1 MPAVPETSSAL
12 QAQLTRIPPPDKKS
26 GHKPSRTE
34 KLKVWKKLGRHADPG
49 EDAKSTQSD
58 DGPPQLPT
66 LASMQHR
73 PLPPTPLAETNIP
86 PRAPPTEQ
94 IAYQRRDLVLQP
106 DAIYQSP
113 QLAAAATADTT
124 MPRRKL
130 TSENL
135 TRLVSADVHSS
146 LGTGTIPIHLG
157 NPSTPTRSQTL
168 PTKLTETTP
177 QSIESIKARANSFL
191 LDEDPEDISSG
202 SVVANGT
209 VMLPHKRKTPEAVAA
224 TPDNRLEQRIWA
236 VLREFYEEYPSMQ
249 GPEGETLEHA
259 VDSLTLTLRRYDG
272 QMKDKQNKIDDLD
285 KQAKRLGEQTSRARS
300 KADICRKALT
310 AREAELTTKQRTV
323 DEKSSEIQSLGRE
336 NSTLR
341 AENRTLKAD
350 QESWI
355 RTAQTNETLLRDRD
369 RIKGMYDEKIKEA
382 ANERQYANQQE
393 LLLSAKNQ
401 VLTNEI
407 QKYQGNVA
415 SLTSSND
422 VLRGKNIKLEQ
433 QLSTAT
439 QAESRKD
446 QELRQLQADLDETRD
461 LLAEERKTVMDK
473 LAEQEE
479 ALRREHESHTW
490 KLKSDAEN
498 LKKAIVA
505 RDHFKGLRDRDIT
518 GKFAKLATDIEDI
531 STVEWDQSR
540 ASNWPVSEQEMD
552 RLHRANT
559 RLLKQHIVQNSVWLL
574 LHKHVFQSPF
584 TVMGTEGERLDTD
597 WRDIYSSGKFGT
609 SFQCMLSTD
618 DFSRLSCLAR
628 ALSRSGERAI

>member
-1 MPAVPETSSAL
+1 MP
-12 QAQLTRIPPPDKKS
+12 
-26 GHKPSRTE
+26 
-34 KLKVWKKLGRHADPG
+34 
-49 EDAKSTQSD
+49 
-58 DGPPQLPT
+58 
-66 LASMQHR
+66 
-73 PLPPTPLAETNIP
+73 
-86 PRAPPTEQ
+86 
-94 IAYQRRDLVLQP
+94 
-106 DAIYQSP
+106 
-113 QLAAAATADTT
+113 
-124 MPRRKL
+124 
-130 TSENL
+130 
-135 TRLVSADVHSS
+135 
-146 LGTGTIPIHLG
+146 
-157 NPSTPTRSQTL
+157 
-168 PTKLTETTP
+168 
-177 QSIESIKARANSFL
+177 
-191 LDEDPEDISSG
+191 
-202 SVVANGT
+202 
-209 VMLPHKRKTPEAVAA
+209 
-224 TPDNRLEQRIWA
+224 
-236 VLREFYEEYPSMQ
+236 
-249 GPEGETLEHA
+249 
-259 VDSLTLTLRRYDG
+259 YDG

-559 RLLKQHIVQNSVWLL
+559 RLLKQHIVQNSSWVQRANDWTQIGAKFTLL
-574 LHKHVFQSPF
+574 
-584 TVMGTEGERLDTD
+584 
-597 WRDIYSSGKFGT
+597 Y
-609 SFQCMLSTD
+609 
-618 DFSRLSCLAR
+618 
-628 ALSRSGERAI
+628 